1 MVCVTKQN
9 QPSSLVG
16 YKQQTNAKY
25 DGANF
30 TPIKEDIRKNLLD
43 EQYYLCAY
51 CMQRIYNDGLSTKI
65 EHWHCQ
71 QDYKDESLDYKNM
84 LAVCRGNEGQ
94 PSKSQHCDTKKGSS
108 KLKYNPSSLP
118 CIIENTISYQ
128 RNGKIESSDKDFN
141 GELNDILNLN
151 IEYLTNNRA
160 AVYESINEALSKK
173 PDKRTKAEIQ
183 KLIDKWQSTDENNYK
198 KEYFG
203 VAVYLLNKK
212 LQRCAK

>member
-1 MVCVTKQN
+1 M
-9 QPSSLVG
+9 
-16 YKQQTNAKY
+16 
-25 DGANF
+25 
-30 TPIKEDIRKNLLD
+30 
-43 EQYYLCAY
+43 
-51 CMQRIYNDGLSTKI
+51 
-65 EHWHCQ
+65 
-71 QDYKDESLDYKNM
+71 
-84 LAVCRGNEGQ
+84 
-94 PSKSQHCDTKKGSS
+94 TKKGSS

>member
-1 MVCVTKQN
+1 MCNKTK
-9 QPSSLVG
+9 SAKLFVG
-16 YKQQTNAKY
+16 YKQQTTLKY

-51 CMQRIYNDGLSTKI
+51 CMQRIYNDRLSTKI

-84 LAVCRGNEGQ
+84 LAVCGNEGNRQ
-94 PSKSQHCDTKKGSS
+94 KANTAIRKGSS

-141 GELNDILNLN
+141 GELNDIFKLKH
-151 IEYLTNNRA
+151 R
-160 AVYESINEALSKK
+160 VF
-173 PDKRTKAEIQ
+173 DKQ
-183 KLIDKWQSTDENNYK
+183 
-198 KEYFG
+198 
-203 VAVYLLNKK
+203 
-212 LQRCAK
+212 